1 MMDILM
7 EATKGSINSIIG
19 IIKIIMPIMITLQ
32 IMKDYKILDKIT
44 KPFNFLAKLFGTT
57 ENSVLPLLVG
67 IIFGLSYG
75 AGVIIQT
82 AKEGNLTKRDLFLIT
97 IFLIACHAIFEDT
110 LLLVAV
116 GGNGIVIFVAR
127 LIAAFILTYVFSKQ
141 IAFDKEGEA
150 LINKEQLKA

>member
-1 MMDILM
+1 MMDILK
-7 EATKGSINSIIG
+7 EASLGSFNSIIG

-32 IMKDYKILDKIT
+32 VLKDYKILDKIT
-44 KPFNFLAKLFGTT
+44 EPFSFLSKMFKTSQ
-57 ENSVLPLLVG
+57 NSVLPLLVG

-97 IFLIACHAIFEDT
+97 LFLIACHAVFEDT

-116 GGNGIVIFVAR
+116 GANGILLFVAR
-127 LIAAFILTYVFSKQ
+127 LLAAFVLTYVVSKRYVVDEVEGQ
-141 IAFDKEGEA
+141 ITV
-150 LINKEQLKA
+150 NK